1 MRVIS
6 PIVLI
11 GLAILVT
18 HDSKSYF
25 INNQDKQQK
34 NFTTE
39 ILDQHLIN
47 IPIDIS
53 VNTLNTINTLDKSL
67 YSKQDLNNIFQ
78 FLLAEIAISR
88 EQPLIAKNNLIELFK
103 NTKSPNIAEI
113 LTEFAI
119 KTDDFKLTS
128 FAAKEW
134 AESDP
139 NNWQAQLIAT
149 IILLEQEPI
158 LVEKFIE
165 RAIKINPSKIDLQ
178 IVSLL
183 SQLNE
188 NQQQLLE
195 QRLKSIVDR
204 DPKHSI
210 KQLCLAQTAIQ
221 LHNIQI
227 AEQAI
232 KIALQNTPDLT
243 NAILLQ
249 AKLIK
254 YNTNS
259 DQLALNYLLK
269 QINEFPKN
277 EELIIFYANALFD
290 NEKNSEALKVLSSVI
305 YSKNLDNFLEAN
317 LLTAEIYMQKLTLDL
332 KKAENHLNKLMNN
345 NLLANGKVYFMLGQI
360 AELQLE
366 TEKAIKFYTLIEE
379 PPYQVIG
386 FLRAALLLA
395 DNQQYS
401 LALDL
406 LKQADANT
414 LLEKKQLLLLQVEFA
429 IELQDLTQAMDA
441 INQGLKIIPNDID
454 FLYAASVIYSLNKQF
469 SLAEKNLKTII
480 KIQPENHIA
489 LNALGFILTI
499 NQTRQQ
505 EAFNY
510 LQLALKLSPDNPI
523 YMDNLGMLLYR
534 MGKIPDSLK
543 TLTNAYNLSEDLNI
557 AIHLGELLW
566 ISGKHQQATSVWKKA
581 WQDNPNDLELINVLN
596 QYKVFFI
603 KNN

>member
-34 NFTTE
+34 IFTTK
-39 ILDQHLIN
+39 ILDQDLIN

-53 VNTLNTINTLDKSL
+53 IDAINTIDPSQYN
-67 YSKQDLNNIFQ
+67 KQDLNNIFQ

-88 EQPLIAKNNLIELFK
+88 EQPLIAKNNLIELLK
-103 NTKSPNIAEI
+103 NTKSSDIAEI

-119 KTDDFKLTS
+119 KIDDFKLTA

-134 AESDP
+134 AEIDP

-149 IILLEQEPI
+149 IILLEQEPQ

-165 RAIKINPSKIDLQ
+165 RAIKINPSKIDLHL
-178 IVSLL
+178 VSLANQL
-183 SQLNE
+183 SG
-188 NQQQLLE
+188 NQQQILQ

-204 DPKHSI
+204 DPKNSI

-221 LHNIQI
+221 LNNIPI

-254 YNTNS
+254 YNTDS

-269 QINEFPKN
+269 QINAFPKN

-290 NEKNSEALKVLSSVI
+290 NEKNAEALKALTSVI
-305 YSKNLDNFLEAN
+305 YTKNLDNFLEAN
-317 LLTAEIYMQKLTLDL
+317 LLAAEIYMQKLTLDL
-332 KKAENHLNKLMNN
+332 KKAENHLNKLMHN

-360 AELQLE
+360 AELQFE
-366 TEKAIKFYTLIEE
+366 IEKAIKFYTLIEE

-386 FLRAALLLA
+386 FLRSALLLA

-406 LKQADANT
+406 LKQADPNT

-441 INQGLKIIPNDID
+441 CNQGLKILPNDID
-454 FLYAASVIYSLNKQF
+454 FLYAGSVIYSLNKQF

-480 KIQPENHIA
+480 KMQPENHIA

-510 LQLALKLSPDNPI
+510 LQLALKFSPDNPI

-581 WQDNPNDLELINVLN
+581 WQENPNDLELINVLN